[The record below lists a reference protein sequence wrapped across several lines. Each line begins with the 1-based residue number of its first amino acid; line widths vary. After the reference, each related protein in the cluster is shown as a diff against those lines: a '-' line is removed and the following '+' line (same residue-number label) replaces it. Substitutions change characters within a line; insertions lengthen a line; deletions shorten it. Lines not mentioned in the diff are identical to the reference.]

1 MQSNA
6 CKLFWICIWIFK
18 CFTLDLDIWQQF
30 PYEHET
36 GTHTHYMI
44 AVLSFF
50 FPPAWQR
57 SIRYIPITH
66 IPITVTS
73 FFRNTESPN
82 YHNKCPKSELSVV
95 STRIKTA
102 AHTTAFNQIGC
113 VDNIKFTYNITAQ
126 LWAIAVKNQPRDT
139 HELNTGCLQEH
150 LGKKSHMWVNTA
162 GSN

>member
-36 GTHTHYMI
+36 GTHTHTLHDSG
-44 AVLSFF
+44 LSFF
-50 FPPAWQR
+50 SSLPDKDQSDTYQSLTFLSLWHHFLETQ
-57 SIRYIPITH
+57 
-66 IPITVTS
+66 
-73 FFRNTESPN
+73 SPN